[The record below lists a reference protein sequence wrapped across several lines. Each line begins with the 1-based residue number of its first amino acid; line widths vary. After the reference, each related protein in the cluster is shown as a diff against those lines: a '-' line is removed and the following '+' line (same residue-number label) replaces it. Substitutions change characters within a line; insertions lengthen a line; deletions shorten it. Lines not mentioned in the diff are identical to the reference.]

1 MQLNSSHTHEASSG
15 ANFSQH
21 HHAPTPVPVPSLVS
35 SIPFTSPHHSIS
47 STSSPP
53 LANSIFL
60 WSTTLSFPYHTIPL
74 ILSIFLPPQAPSLA
88 SLSCVHPAATLLI
101 SGAHTHSCLF
111 SSHFLLLFLLV
122 LLEFFHCFL
131 LSIFSFS
138 PPLVIFV
145 YFILLHFPYVS
156 PRYKYYKLVIS
167 QSLFPF
173 TISCHSFISFI
184 FIFN

>member
-1 MQLNSSHTHEASSG
+1 MKPALVPASLTTIMPPPLLQFLLWS
-15 ANFSQH
+15 
-21 HHAPTPVPVPSLVS
+21 PV
-35 SIPFTSPHHSIS
+35 HHSHPLIIP
-47 STSSPP
+47 SPP
-53 LANSIFL
+53 HLVPPLQTPS
-60 WSTTLSFPYHTIPL
+60 SCGQPLSPYHTVPL

-101 SGAHTHSCLF
+101 YGAHTHSCLF

-122 LLEFFHCFL
+122 LLEFFRCFL

-145 YFILLHFPYVS
+145 YFILLHLPYVS